1 MLESMRKHAQGWL
14 AKVLLGG
21 IILSFALWGVGD
33 YFSGNQIEKVAEID
47 GEIINNVD
55 FLNNYQRQLSSYR
68 NMLGDQFSKALA
80 DQLGVKNETI
90 QTMVNRKLMLMEAA
104 HLGLAAPDQAVLG
117 TVQSNPAF
125 KQGNNFD
132 VNRYQSLVRQM
143 GFSAPRDY
151 EEFLRL
157 NILIESLQQAITN
170 TASIT
175 DEEVMARFKA
185 KYEQRVLAALVVN
198 PEDLI
203 AGIEVSDEAAREW
216 FASHGSLYQSPLKA
230 AVQAVEI
237 NAADLVNDVEI
248 SEAMI
253 EQAYVERQSEF
264 ITPEKRR
271 ASHILVRVER
281 DAAPELLAEAEE
293 KINAAKARLDKGEK
307 FAAVAKSV
315 SDDVTSSEGGDLG
328 FFAQGAM
335 VAEFEQA
342 VFSDMKVGEVS
353 DVIQTQFG
361 FHLIKLTDIQAEQVK
376 TLVQVKDQIEQSL
389 LKQAGSEE
397 AYRLSEDLDN
407 ALGMEGSLKAAA
419 AKVNIKLQD
428 LGLVTQQN
436 MLANPLLASSKL
448 LQGKVFST
456 MPGDA
461 IEIVSVEDGRFVAME
476 VTQRLAPA
484 LMPYEEVVSRVYAD
498 VKADAARNKA
508 QQIAEDILAKAKAG
522 ESIDALA
529 QSFAKPKY
537 ISKLVRSTGE
547 GDDAVWLT
555 ANVLASAF
563 RTPASNWV
571 SSTLHTPQGVAV
583 VYVKN
588 VKPADQAK
596 FAEEQ
601 AAVRDEALKAKGA
614 VRFARWMTS
623 VRDRH
628 EISINQKALDRF

>member
-1 MLESMRKHAQGWL
+1 
-14 AKVLLGG
+14 
-21 IILSFALWGVGD
+21 
-33 YFSGNQIEKVAEID
+33 
-47 GEIINNVD
+47 
-55 FLNNYQRQLSSYR
+55 
-68 NMLGDQFSKALA
+68 
-80 DQLGVKNETI
+80 
-90 QTMVNRKLMLMEAA
+90 
-104 HLGLAAPDQAVLG
+104 
-117 TVQSNPAF
+117 
-125 KQGNNFD
+125 
-132 VNRYQSLVRQM
+132 
-143 GFSAPRDY
+143 
-151 EEFLRL
+151 
-157 NILIESLQQAITN
+157 
-170 TASIT
+170 
-175 DEEVMARFKA
+175 
-185 KYEQRVLAALVVN
+185 
-198 PEDLI
+198 
-203 AGIEVSDEAAREW
+203 
-216 FASHGSLYQSPLKA
+216 
-230 AVQAVEI
+230 
-237 NAADLVNDVEI
+237 
-248 SEAMI
+248 
-253 EQAYVERQSEF
+253 
-264 ITPEKRR
+264 
-271 ASHILVRVER
+271 
-281 DAAPELLAEAEE
+281 
-293 KINAAKARLDKGEK
+293 
-307 FAAVAKSV
+307 
-315 SDDVTSSEGGDLG
+315 
-328 FFAQGAM
+328 M